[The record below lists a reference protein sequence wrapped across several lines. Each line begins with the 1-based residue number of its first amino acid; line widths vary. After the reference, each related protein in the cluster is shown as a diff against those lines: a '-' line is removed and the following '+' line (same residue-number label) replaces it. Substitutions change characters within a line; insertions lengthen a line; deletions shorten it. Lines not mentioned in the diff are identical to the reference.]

1 MREDRSSR
9 SEVLPKTRLSLDLIL
24 LFSVRLG
31 SVRVHSEYLELW
43 RPEEEDKPWATLA
56 HHAGKTRQKREEERK
71 AGLPEEAQKSQEE
84 LPAERRQDA

>member
-24 LFSVRLG
+24 LFSGRLE

-43 RPEEEDKPWATLA
+43 RPEEEDKPRATPA
-56 HHAGKTRQKREEERK
+56 HHAGKTRQKREEEERK
-71 AGLPEEAQKSQEE
+71 ADLPEEAQE